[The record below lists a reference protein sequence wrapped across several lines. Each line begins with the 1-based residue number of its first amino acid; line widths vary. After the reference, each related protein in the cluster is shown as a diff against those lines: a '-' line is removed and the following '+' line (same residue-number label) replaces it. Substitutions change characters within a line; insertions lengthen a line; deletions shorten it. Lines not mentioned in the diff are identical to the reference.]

1 MLPGA
6 LTDPWWEA
14 VLTHLGTLIFGDAF
28 VDFVRSAAARCAP
41 RLLSH
46 AACDAVFG
54 AARLGAYYIYI
65 YTSMYISIYIVYIV
79 ICRDRQTDRQIDR

>member
-6 LTDPWWEA
+6 LTDPWWDA

-28 VDFVRSAAARCAP
+28 VDFVRSAAAAAP
-41 RLLSH
+41 RFALALV

-54 AARLGAYYIYI
+54 AARLGARPGL
-65 YTSMYISIYIVYIV
+65 
-79 ICRDRQTDRQIDR
+79 CRALGHML

>member
-1 MLPGA
+1 VLPGT

-54 AARLGAYYIYI
+54 AARLGARPGLCRALGYRYYIYT
-65 YTSMYISIYIVYIV
+65 YTSMYLYLYLY
-79 ICRDRQTDRQIDR
+79 